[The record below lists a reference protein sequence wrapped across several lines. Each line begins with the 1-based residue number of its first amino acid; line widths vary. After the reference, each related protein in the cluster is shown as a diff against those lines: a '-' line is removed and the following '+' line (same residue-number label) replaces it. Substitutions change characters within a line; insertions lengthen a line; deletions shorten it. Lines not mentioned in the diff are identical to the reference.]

1 MGMSAPN
8 RNFLWT
14 GIFVEELA
22 RCGLRAVCIA
32 PGSRSTPLTMAFA
45 AHPDITV
52 YSHIDERSAAFFA
65 LGLALSS
72 DQPVALVCSSGTAT
86 ANFFPAIIEAHE
98 SGVPLLVLTADRP
111 HELRGSGANQTI
123 DQVKLYGDYALWSV
137 DVAPP
142 QAEPAPVTLRSLRTL
157 ACRAY
162 DIANGSPH
170 GPVHLNFPFRKPLEP
185 TPSPDDDTHIP
196 DAAAARPTAPF
207 TRFARGVAMP
217 TAAQLAE
224 LTDIL
229 SGAARGLFVCGP
241 RCPGGAFA
249 AAVTRLAE
257 HCGFPVLADPLS
269 NVRFGGGSN
278 LILGGYDTF
287 LRGAASW
294 ESPQVVLHFG
304 AMPTSQTLDDYLTA
318 SAPDHRIRV
327 SSDGLWTDANHQLSL
342 FVVADPQTVC
352 ERLTESIAHLP
363 LATDRAWVARFQAAE
378 AGCWEVI
385 GGAFNEAFFDG
396 TVLADTV
403 DVLPDGGLLYVAN
416 SLPVR
421 QLDQFARPT
430 SKHLRVFCNRGASG
444 IDGTVSSALG
454 AAAAS
459 EAPLVLVTGDLAF
472 YHDLNGLLAFKRCG
486 VKATI
491 VVINNDGGGIFYRL
505 PIAKFDPP
513 FTDLFVTPHGL
524 HFEPMAQMYGLH
536 YEQVSDRLSFR
547 RVLHAAMH
555 SDSGTIIEVPTSTAH
570 DDKRRR
576 AIMQRVVERVGRG
589 TATAAS
595 D

>member
-1 MGMSAPN
+1 MSAPN

-22 RCGLRAVCIA
+22 RCGLREVCIA

-86 ANFFPAIIEAHE
+86 ANFFPAVIEAHE
-98 SGVPLLVLTADRP
+98 SNVPLLVLTADRP

-142 QAEPAPVTLRSLRTL
+142 QSDPAAVTLRSLRTL

-162 DIANGSPH
+162 DTANGSPR

-185 TPSPDDDTHIP
+185 TVAHDDDVHIP
-196 DAAAARPTAPF
+196 ASAEARPSAPYTRF
-207 TRFARGVAMP
+207 TRGVTMP
-217 TAAQLAE
+217 TEAQLAE

-229 SGAARGLFVCGP
+229 SSAERGLIVCGS
-241 RCPGGAFA
+241 RCPGGAFPDA
-249 AAVTRLAE
+249 LARLAE
-257 HCGFPVLADPLS
+257 ACGFPVLADPLS
-269 NVRFGGGSN
+269 NVRFGAGSS

-287 LRGAASW
+287 LRGAGGW
-294 ESPQVVLHFG
+294 EQPQVVLHFG
-304 AMPTSQTLDDYLTA
+304 AMPTSQTLDDYMTA
-318 SAPDHRIRV
+318 VTPEHRIKI
-327 SSDGLWTDANHQLSL
+327 SADGLWTDANHQLSQ
-342 FVVADPQTVC
+342 FVIADPQIVC
-352 ERLTESIAHLP
+352 EA
-363 LATDRAWVARFQAAE
+363 LAERIIPPPTDRAWVARFQAAE
-378 AGCWEVI
+378 AACWEVI
-385 GGAFNEAFFDG
+385 GAALNEAFFDG
-396 TVLADTV
+396 TVLADTA
-403 DVLPDGGLLYVAN
+403 DVLPDAGLLYIAN

-421 QLDQFARPT
+421 QLDQFARPS
-430 SKHLRVFCNRGASG
+430 SKRLRVFCNRGASG
-444 IDGTVSSALG
+444 IDGTASSALG
-454 AAAAS
+454 AAAGS
-459 EAPLVLVTGDLAF
+459 DEPLVLVTGDLAF
-472 YHDLNGLLAFKRCG
+472 YHDLNGLLAIKRCG

-505 PIAKFDPP
+505 PVAKFDPP

-524 HFEPMAQMYGLH
+524 HFEPIAQMYGLR
-536 YEQVSDRLSFR
+536 YEQVSDRASFR
-547 RVLHAAMH
+547 RALQTAISVEG
-555 SDSGTIIEVPTSTAH
+555 STIIEVPTSSAH

-576 AIMQRVVERVGRG
+576 AIMQRVIERMGRG
-589 TATAAS
+589 TASAS
-595 D
+595 SD